1 VFVDGAFV
9 PELSDLA
16 GLGAGL
22 TIRPMA
28 EALAQGDALVTKYLG
43 KVVKTDDV
51 AVALTHRL
59 MGDAW

>member
-1 VFVDGAFV
+1 V

-28 EALAQGDALVTKYLG
+28 EALPQGDALVTKIS
-43 KVVKTDDV
+43 
-51 AVALTHRL
+51 R
-59 MGDAW
+59 